1 MTGLR
6 RIGSVKEYFETLDQR
21 FVADAA
27 KGVEAVFQFDI
38 SGDGGGLWHVVV
50 KDGGMSV
57 HEGKHGQP
65 SAVVTSTAN
74 DYVQIANGDIGTRLG
89 HAAATTGDRGRERHR
104 GERATNGR
112 EGRAAGAEC
121 ERHAGTT

>member
-74 DYVQIANGDIGTRLG
+74 DYVQIANGDINGLRAVMSRKMRISGNLVIARKMQ
-89 HAAATTGDRGRERHR
+89 HMFPTG
-104 GERATNGR
+104 NI
-112 EGRAAGAEC
+112 
-121 ERHAGTT
+121 